1 MRFCRI
7 ITIALTLVVSVGSAS
22 TVDAQVKIGVVDLQ
36 RAINETEDGRQA
48 KRRLKKLFDERQ
60 ESLNAAQEKLKTQKE
75 NLERQQDV
83 LSPDALKKKVDAY
96 QADLMN
102 LQNEYVQ
109 YQQELQAKEGELTQV
124 ILEKMQEILRR
135 IGQTEDYT
143 LIVEANEGGVVWVPS
158 NLDLTD
164 VLIQRYNKQAK
175 QGGDSGAKK
184 QGGGSG
190 AKKSK

>member
-1 MRFCRI
+1 MRFSRI
-7 ITIALTLVVSVGSAS
+7 LTLTLATVILAGSAS

-48 KRRLKKLFDERQ
+48 KKRLKKLFDERQ
-60 ESLNAAQEKLKTQKE
+60 KSLNAAQESLKAQKE
-75 NLERQQDV
+75 SLERQQGV
-83 LSPDALKKKVDAY
+83 LSEDALKTKVEKY
-96 QADLMN
+96 QSDLME

-109 YQQELQAKEGELTQV
+109 YQQELSTKEGELTQK
-124 ILEKMQEILRR
+124 ILEKMQGILRR
-135 IGQTEDYT
+135 IGQTDGYT
-143 LIVEANEGGVVWVPS
+143 MIIEANAGGVVWVPS

-175 QGGDSGAKK
+175 QGNTG
-184 QGGGSG
+184 G

>member
-7 ITIALTLVVSVGSAS
+7 VVFTLTAVIVAGSAT

-48 KRRLKKLFDERQ
+48 KRRLKKVFDERQ
-60 ESLNAAQEKLKTQKE
+60 QSLNKKQEALKAQKE
-75 NLERQQDV
+75 SLERQQDV
-83 LSPDALKKKVDAY
+83 LSQDALKKKVEKY
-96 QADLMN
+96 QADLME

-109 YQQELQAKEGELTQV
+109 YQEELSTKEGELTQK
-124 ILEKMQEILRR
+124 ILEKMQAILRR
-135 IGQTEDYT
+135 IGQTDGYT
-143 LIVEANEGGVVWVPS
+143 MIIEANEGGVVWVPS

-175 QGGDSGAKK
+175 S
-184 QGGGSG
+184 GGGG

>member
-7 ITIALTLVVSVGSAS
+7 VTIALATLILAGSAS
-22 TVDAQVKIGVVDLQ
+22 TADAQVKIGVVDLQ

-48 KRRLKKLFDERQ
+48 KRRLKKVFDERQ
-60 ESLNAAQEKLKTQKE
+60 QSLNAAQEGLKAQKE
-75 NLERQQDV
+75 SLERQQDV
-83 LSPDALKKKVDAY
+83 LSKDAFQKKVEKY
-96 QADLMN
+96 QADLMA

-109 YQQELQAKEGELTQV
+109 YQQELSTKEAELTQK
-124 ILEKMQEILRR
+124 ILEKMQGILRR
-135 IGQTEDYT
+135 IGQTEGYT
-143 LIVEANEGGVVWVPS
+143 MIIEANEGGVVWVPS

-175 QGGDSGAKK
+175 QGG
-184 QGGGSG
+184 GSG